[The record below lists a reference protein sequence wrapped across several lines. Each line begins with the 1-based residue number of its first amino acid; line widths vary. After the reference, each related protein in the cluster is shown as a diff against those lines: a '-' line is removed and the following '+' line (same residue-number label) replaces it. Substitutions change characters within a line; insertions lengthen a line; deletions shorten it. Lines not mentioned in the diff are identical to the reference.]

1 MNANAPRA
9 ARRGVLLRLAAQML
23 IVCLVAKVHAAG
35 AAQAPGD
42 EAMRNEFERARAL
55 AGVDAVQARA
65 LIATL
70 RKQATA
76 SGQAVWRLAL
86 DELDCR
92 LLTDVDMG
100 AARDVAS
107 AGIAVAPAGAEPQL
121 PLLRLKACRAGAAI
135 DLGDERAGN
144 DELEAILQASAKP
157 SLAPAHAMALLER
170 GLRRSRRGDLTH
182 GQEDLLSACGTFTK
196 LALHFDQE
204 LCLSHLANH
213 QKRAGDYDEALST
226 LAQLLDS
233 ARRRKARQDEGIYL
247 YNTALVHA
255 DREDWAQALKFY
267 ADALAIETQ
276 KDDATGI
283 AYAEHGMADALLHQG
298 RPTEALTHVQNSLRR
313 LVAVDE
319 PVQAARS
326 AIVKAS
332 ALATTGRAAEASDI
346 LAGADAAV
354 RAAADDYLRVGWLR
368 AQSEVQAKLGHWRE
382 AYEALATARETDV
395 RLQAQKQSRQL
406 ARLRL
411 QFSREKDESAI
422 RALEQANEQGHRL
435 RQVQAVALTLFVLL
449 LLASLVYALHKFR
462 EARRLRTLALNDDL
476 TGLPN
481 RRAVFAHAQAVMQ
494 ASRSRASPLSVL
506 MIDVDHF
513 KGVNDEHGHGIGDQ
527 VLKLLATLL
536 PASLRGRDQ
545 LGRIGGEEFL
555 AVLPDASLE
564 QAVAIAERMRQ
575 GVASA
580 PLRTDA
586 GELGVTI
593 SIGAASIQHG
603 DTVASL
609 VARADRALYAAKSQ
623 GRNLVTAA
631 VEPAAT

>member
-1 MNANAPRA
+1 MGA
-9 ARRGVLLRLAAQML
+9 LLLAVTL
-23 IVCLVAKVHAAG
+23 LVATSAHADHDMVARFEQARELAG
-35 AAQAPGD
+35 ADPAKARSLIASLRN
-42 EAMRNEFERARAL
+42 EAMARQL
-55 AGVDAVQARA
+55 PE
-65 LIATL
+65 
-70 RKQATA
+70 
-76 SGQAVWRLAL
+76 WRLAL
-86 DELDCR
+86 DEIECR
-92 LLTDVDMG
+92 LLTDIDTG
-100 AARDVAS
+100 AARAVS
-107 AGIAVAPAGAEPQL
+107 ATGIAAVPPRPDLAL
-121 PLLRLKACRAGAAI
+121 PLLRLKVCHAGASI
-135 DLGDERAGN
+135 DHGDETGGTTELDAVIAATDGN
-144 DELEAILQASAKP
+144 AS
-157 SLAPAHAMALLER
+157 LGPARAMALLER
-170 GLRRSRRGDLTH
+170 GLRRSRRGDLTN
-182 GQEDLLSACGTFTK
+182 GQEDLLWACGTFAT
-196 LALHFDQE
+196 LALRHDQE

-255 DREDWAQALKFY
+255 DREDWTQALKFY
-267 ADALAIETQ
+267 TDALAIETQ

-283 AYAEHGMADALLHQG
+283 AYAEHGMADALLHLR
-298 RPTEALTHVQNSLRR
+298 RPAEALTHVQNSLRR
-313 LVAVDE
+313 LVAGDD

-332 ALATTGRAAEASDI
+332 ALATTGRTAEASDI

-354 RAAADDYLRVGWLR
+354 RAAADDYLRVAWLR
-368 AQSEVQAKLGHWRE
+368 AQSEVQARLGHWRE
-382 AYEALATARETDV
+382 AYEALASARETDV

-422 RALEQANEQGHRL
+422 RALQQANEQGHRL

-449 LLASLVYALHKFR
+449 LLASLGYALHKFR
-462 EARRLRTLALNDDL
+462 EARRLNTLALNDDL

-481 RRAVFAHAQAVMQ
+481 RRAVFAHAQSLMQ

-575 GVASA
+575 SIASA

-586 GELGVTI
+586 GELGVTV
-593 SIGAASIQHG
+593 SIGAAAIQQD

-623 GRNLVTAA
+623 GRNLVSAA
-631 VEPAAT
+631 VEPAAA